1 MPRTPQ
7 LPPDRGGNSHLQW
20 RNEPKAES
28 SRKYRE
34 LLCFSESDAM
44 IEFCRCFARRVKPVE
59 IPLAYPA
66 RQKYS
71 AKPFYLLGRS
81 TVHGVVFD
89 IFSRNPVGWISPR
102 LREAQ
107 SASVIHHLHCGS
119 MVDYAALI
127 HPTIHPNTTT
137 PSRRSRPRRR
147 RRACPRRCRRHL
159 PRPSAAADGPR
170 GDGRDARSARSPSRP
185 ASRCGAPHPGC

>member
-1 MPRTPQ
+1 
-7 LPPDRGGNSHLQW
+7 
-20 RNEPKAES
+20 
-28 SRKYRE
+28 
-34 LLCFSESDAM
+34 M

-127 HPTIHPNTTT
+127 HPEIHPNTYDAIATFAT
-137 PSRRSRPRRR
+137 SSTKTR
-147 RRACPRRCRRHL
+147 L
-159 PRPSAAADGPR
+159 PTSLPAA
-170 GDGRDARSARSPSRP
+170 P
-185 ASRCGAPHPGC
+185 AATINGNR